1 MFMIINHSH
10 FIADSTHHFIKHQ
23 IPLQARKAAEGA
35 ADKLKLRKPNSQMG
49 FLRQK
54 ADGTTSLSFL
64 TGGDGVIPGTERDR
78 PVTLG
83 SLIGK
88 VSSHESLASLAR

>member
-1 MFMIINHSH
+1 MNKCSLIH
-10 FIADSTHHFIKHQ
+10 DLTHQFIKH
-23 IPLQARKAAEGA
+23 LQARKAAEGA

-88 VSSHESLASLAR
+88 VSLTLLHPMISDH

>member
-1 MFMIINHSH
+1 MNP
-10 FIADSTHHFIKHQ
+10 Q
-23 IPLQARKAAEGA
+23 QARKAAEGA
-35 ADKLKLRKPNSQMG
+35 AEKLKLHKPKSQMG

-54 ADGTTSLSFL
+54 SDGTTSLSFL
-64 TGGDGVIPGTERDR
+64 TGGDGVLPGTERDR

-88 VSSHESLASLAR
+88 VSCVQGFVLHHRSFIR

>member
-1 MFMIINHSH
+1 
-10 FIADSTHHFIKHQ
+10 
-23 IPLQARKAAEGA
+23 
-35 ADKLKLRKPNSQMG
+35 MG

-54 ADGTTSLSFL
+54 SDGTTSLSFL
-64 TGGDGVIPGTERDR
+64 TGGDGVLPGTERDR

-88 VSSHESLASLAR
+88 VSCSLRLQ